1 MDGEYCCLAVC
12 KKMVEELMGTKAG
25 VAFRNEHQMH
35 ASTVLGAIMCGG
47 LLAAERLHIEVG
59 KNVGTLKAVEC
70 YRSS

>member
-1 MDGEYCCLAVC
+1 
-12 KKMVEELMGTKAG
+12 MGTKAG